1 MMAEGAPLSRRDT
14 LTLGAAGAAWALTP
28 KGASAAKAAPKPK
41 VEEEEEE
48 EESDF
53 VKLKDGEGLEYSIIE
68 DGKGPKAKIGDL
80 VAIRFKA
87 SYKGTVCACV
97 RVFVRMHARA
107 CVRACVRVEKA
118 PIAAHLTL
126 TRFSPAHALW
136 LKHAATSGTCGR
148 KYDACLA
155 CIHAC
160 IRTGET
166 YTRSM

>member
-1 MMAEGAPLSRRDT
+1 
-14 LTLGAAGAAWALTP
+14 LTP

-87 SYKGTVCACV
+87 SYKGTVIDDCFKTPNAYYY
-97 RVFVRMHARA
+97 RVGSESVIRGLDLAVQNMKVGDRWALKIPANLAFG
-107 CVRACVRVEKA
+107 EKGVKPSPGKPRIPGGA
-118 PIAAHLTL
+118 TL
-126 TRFSPAHALW
+126 EYEVFFEIYPGYEDDL
-136 LKHAATSGTCGR
+136 LEVNDEQK
-148 KYDACLA
+148 
-155 CIHAC
+155 
-160 IRTGET
+160 
-166 YTRSM
+166 